1 MTPEGCACADIPLPD
16 EEARKELFKIAMK
29 GVGIDDGVD
38 MDRLARE
45 TEGYSGDDVANVCR
59 DGRVWLRVHA
69 VVNHASRHGGVARRA
84 AAMMS
89 MRKALVAA
97 RKAGLNATQLRNH
110 MSKATEDVAAPVTEN
125 DFLDALKKVQS
136 SVSGSDLKRF
146 ENWMETYGSI

>member
-59 DGRVWLRVHA
+59 DGRVCLREHVL
-69 VVNHASRHGGVARRA
+69 VTHASRPLCCTSRSCHDVDAQGTCCGTEGGAERD
-84 AAMMS
+84 
-89 MRKALVAA
+89 
-97 RKAGLNATQLRNH
+97 AT
-110 MSKATEDVAAPVTEN
+110 A
-125 DFLDALKKVQS
+125 
-136 SVSGSDLKRF
+136 
-146 ENWMETYGSI
+146 

>member
-1 MTPEGCACADIPLPD
+1 MMAWTWIAWHVRPKATAATMWPTCAEMVGCA
-16 EEARKELFKIAMK
+16 
-29 GVGIDDGVD
+29 
-38 MDRLARE
+38 
-45 TEGYSGDDVANVCR
+45 SGSMFWSPTPYAPC
-59 DGRVWLRVHA
+59 
-69 VVNHASRHGGVARRA
+69 VARRA